1 MAAIAPH
8 DITAVVLC
16 GGEGKR
22 MGGVDKPLVL
32 FRGRPLVQHVLD
44 GLQDVVGDIV
54 LVANRTLD
62 AYRALGPRVICDNT
76 PYLGPLGGIASAA
89 PHVRTPWMYL
99 CAGDAPFAGS
109 AVLQRLAS
117 HEPPEGQSE
126 RPRVAHDGVRAQPL
140 FAVIP
145 LSVVGTA
152 TAALT
157 SESHSVYGWL
167 AAQRA
172 QPVDAADLAALMT
185 GIDDPQRLRQLEA
198 EGP

>member
-32 FRGRPLVQHVLD
+32 FRGRPLVQHVVD
-44 GLQDVVGDIV
+44 GLQNAVGDIV
-54 LVANRTLD
+54 LVANRTFD
-62 AYRALGPRVICDNT
+62 AYRALGPRVIPDDT

-89 PHVRTPWMYL
+89 AHVHTTWVYI

-109 AVLQRLAS
+109 VLLQRLAL

-140 FAVIP
+140 FALMP
-145 LSVVGTA
+145 LSIVGTA
-152 TAALT
+152 AASLR
-157 SESHSVYGWL
+157 SESHSVHDWL

-172 QPVDAADLAALMT
+172 QSVDAADLAALMM
-185 GIDDPQRLRQLEA
+185 GIDDSQRLSQLEA